1 MYLFVVFF
9 DLYVSGRREKAN
21 RRGRPSTRKNQVAAG
36 YVLCGSST
44 IMGNTTGLGVRIFT
58 LDPDIGEFIQSNE
71 DVKIPE
77 YGNICSAE
85 E

>member
-1 MYLFVVFF
+1 
-9 DLYVSGRREKAN
+9 
-21 RRGRPSTRKNQVAAG
+21 
-36 YVLCGSST
+36 
-44 IMGNTTGLGVRIFT
+44 MGNTTGLGVRIFT